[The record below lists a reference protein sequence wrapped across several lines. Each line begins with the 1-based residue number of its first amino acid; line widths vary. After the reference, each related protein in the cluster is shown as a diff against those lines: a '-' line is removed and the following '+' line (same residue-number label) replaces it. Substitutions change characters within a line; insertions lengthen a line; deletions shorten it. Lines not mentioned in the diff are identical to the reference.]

1 MKFFD
6 VFDPMS
12 RQKLRDLAQ
21 MLLLKLP
28 SEIFEKLREN
38 IFVLGQKLAEMDGK
52 PVANVVK
59 EWMEML
65 REGNSDSTVQTEA
78 EVNDELLTRV
88 RNHVFDQSRT
98 AKIMMQSLLNLKF
111 RHQTQRMKKFRSRC
125 RSNSPS
131 CR

>member
-111 RHQTQRMKKFRSRC
+111 RHQTQF
-125 RSNSPS
+125 
-131 CR
+131 